1 MSTIIVGGGITGLAA
16 AHTLA
21 KAGHPV
27 TLIEKSPRLGGV
39 IETRNVQGCVIEGGP
54 DSFLAAKPAAMQL
67 IKELGMADEV
77 ISSNDHDR
85 VTYIWKKGRL
95 VRMPDGLM
103 MMVPTKMLPMAL
115 SPLLS
120 WGTKIRMGLEFLRRP
135 PAEPQPDRTVAEFIR
150 DHYGQETVDYL
161 AEPLLAGVYGGD
173 PEELSVTSTLTRFVD
188 MEAKYG
194 SLTRATLA
202 ARKNAPAGG
211 SGSLFRTLKG
221 GLGDLVARLETEIR
235 PRIRIIHAEAQTIES
250 GGAWRVRTG
259 GDWISA
265 EHLILATP
273 AWQAASLLQSVDGT
287 ISDMLAAV
295 GYNSSMTIA
304 LGYDA
309 VQAKHAYPGFG
320 FLVPKVE
327 RQFLAAATFVG
338 TKFSHRV
345 PESLSLI
352 RCFAGGDSNLSLPDE
367 QVIARAR
374 QDLQRILG
382 LRADPLFTSV
392 TRWPR
397 SMAQYRVG
405 HAERV
410 NDLTARLSK
419 FPNLRLAG
427 NAYQGI
433 GIPDCIQSGWLA
445 AQDVLKAIST
455 AATEVP

>member
-1 MSTIIVGGGITGLAA
+1 MSTIVVGGGITGLAA

-39 IETRNVQGCVIEGGP
+39 IETRNMQGCVIEGGP

-67 IKELGMADEV
+67 IRELGMADEV

-85 VTYIWKKGRL
+85 VTYIWKKGRP

-103 MMVPTKMLPMAL
+103 MMVPTKMMPMAI

-120 WGTKIRMGLEFLRRP
+120 WGTKIRMGLEFWRRP
-135 PAEPQPDRTVAEFIR
+135 PSEPQPDRTVAAFIR

-194 SLTRATLA
+194 SLTRATLV

-211 SGSLFRTLKG
+211 GGSLFKTLKG
-221 GLGDLVARLETEIR
+221 GLGDLVARLEAELR
-235 PRIRIIHAEAQTIES
+235 PRIRIIHGEAQTTENGS
-250 GGAWRVRTG
+250 GWRVRVG

-273 AWQAASLLQSVDGT
+273 AWQASALMQPVDGEV
-287 ISDMLAAV
+287 SEMLVAV

-309 VQAKHAYPGFG
+309 AAARHAYPGFG

-345 PESLSLI
+345 PEGLSLI
-352 RCFAGGDSNLSLPDE
+352 RCFAGGDANLALSDE
-367 QVIARAR
+367 QVIARTR
-374 QDLQRILG
+374 QDLERILG
-382 LRADPLFTSV
+382 LRAQPLFSSV
-392 TRWPR
+392 SRWPK

-405 HAERV
+405 HAERMKALSTRV
-410 NDLTARLSK
+410 SRLS
-419 FPNLRLAG
+419 NLRLAG

-433 GIPDCIQSGWLA
+433 GIPDCIQSGQQA
-445 AQDVLKAIST
+445 AEGVLKAIST
-455 AATEVP
+455 TATQVP